1 MDACRTPAWRL
12 RGALGRR
19 RLSGS
24 SPHHPAHEHEVF
36 DLGDGVMARTP
47 GDDSWGV
54 VGHVLRM
61 HNSFWGWAGDE
72 YSECRMAGYVGNFT
86 FPNGSTSR
94 YTYVIECEGHH

>member
-72 YSECRMAGYVGNFT
+72 PTTDEYCT
-86 FPNGSTSR
+86 PNAPPTNQSMG
-94 YTYVIECEGHH
+94 CEGCRHR